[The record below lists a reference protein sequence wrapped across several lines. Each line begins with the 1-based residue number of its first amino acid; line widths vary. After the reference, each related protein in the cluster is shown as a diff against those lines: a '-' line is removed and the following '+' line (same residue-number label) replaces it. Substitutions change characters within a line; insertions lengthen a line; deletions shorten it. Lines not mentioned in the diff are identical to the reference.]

1 MESRLGVRAADAK
14 TLPHYHYM
22 ALSNRITRI
31 HPTTSFLAG
40 QLCWGWG
47 QKDRRHLNH
56 WSGSPPDRSV
66 RALRRSCLY
75 SAMQSATRR
84 VWLRLPAKGEVA
96 AARWTKKCGILC
108 LPWKKT
114 QEYCTIVP
122 SQYCTEPTP
131 MNSALTSTAI
141 LRLSRLQMGNRPK
154 LYSPK
159 NTPTKTSLAVYVRA
173 RGTWQYRHGTG
184 EDIKHVVYVQC
195 MELCTNGADLDIK
208 HRKTEN
214 SQRNFHGSHT

>member
-22 ALSNRITRI
+22 DLSNRITRI

-96 AARWTKKCGILC
+96 ALPAGRRNAASSAFLGRRPKSTAPLYRHNTALNQLQWTARWPPSPYCASPDYRWEIVQNCIPPKTHQLRPA
-108 LPWKKT
+108 LPYMCAPA
-114 QEYCTIVP
+114 EH
-122 SQYCTEPTP
+122 
-131 MNSALTSTAI
+131 
-141 LRLSRLQMGNRPK
+141 GN
-154 LYSPK
+154 
-159 NTPTKTSLAVYVRA
+159 TDTGQA
-173 RGTWQYRHGTG
+173 RT
-184 EDIKHVVYVQC
+184 
-195 MELCTNGADLDIK
+195 
-208 HRKTEN
+208 
-214 SQRNFHGSHT
+214 